1 MAVSTLG
8 GTSDEVRVPGNLRV
22 SGNVTISGTTAG
34 IGRSSLTQN
43 ALQVYPLEPESWKVH
58 DSLDTPLPATPLTD
72 DLGIVGGT
80 FASATPSLQTED
92 LKAAGATTN
101 RARRTFTLPPEYEA
115 AQTVTLRVHAGM
127 LTTIAGTS
135 AVVDVEV
142 YKSDR
147 EGGVD
152 GADLCATAAQDINNL
167 TAANKDFTIT
177 PTSLSPGD
185 ILDIRISTT
194 LTDAATETA
203 VAAIIGAV
211 EMLLDIK
218 G

>member
-1 MAVSTLG
+1 MVVTTIAG
-8 GTSDEVRVPGNLRV
+8 PSDEVRVPGSLRV
-22 SGNVTISGTTAG
+22 SGNINVGGATTGVA
-34 IGRSSLTQN
+34 RTHLTQD
-43 ALQVYPLEPESWKVH
+43 ALKAYPLEPELWKVH
-58 DSLDTPLPATPLTD
+58 DDMDTPLPSTPLTD
-72 DLGIVGGT
+72 DLGLVGGAFGT
-80 FASATPSLQTED
+80 ATPTLQTED
-92 LKAAGATTN
+92 LKAAGATSN
-101 RARRTFTLPPEYEA
+101 YARRTFVLPPEYDA

-127 LTTIAGTS
+127 LTTIADTT

-147 EGGVD
+147 EAGVD

-167 TAANKDFTIT
+167 TPADKDFTIT

-185 ILDIRISTT
+185 ILDIRITT
-194 LTDAATETA
+194 TVTDAATGTA
-203 VAAIIGAV
+203 VAALIGAV